1 MSGPAGGWQ
10 GRLFLP
16 AARAVTGVSVF
27 SPDEQVVRI
36 GRLPAVRPGALA
48 LMPGAG
54 ASPTPGHGSCVVR
67 GVGVPH
73 IAADMHADRCVT
85 A

>member
-36 GRLPAVRPGALA
+36 GGFPQYGPAP
-48 LMPGAG
+48 
-54 ASPTPGHGSCVVR
+54 
-67 GVGVPH
+67 
-73 IAADMHADRCVT
+73 
-85 A
+85 